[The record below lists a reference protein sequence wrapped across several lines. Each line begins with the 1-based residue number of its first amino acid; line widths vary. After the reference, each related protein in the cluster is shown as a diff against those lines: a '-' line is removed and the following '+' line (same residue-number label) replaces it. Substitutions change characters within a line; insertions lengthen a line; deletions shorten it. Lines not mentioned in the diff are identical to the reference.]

1 MTTSSLGKGVMAFP
15 PPPPQVSIRLLG
27 LGESHQGHEVFHY
40 GALFE
45 LVFDGVRMVWI
56 CRFEKFFE
64 VLARLSYLVLEVTLG
79 GRYILLRAVHFLVV
93 VVAAGSNFDPLGHC
107 PPPPFA
113 TFGTFL
119 NVFACSFGRCH
130 PATSGDHFPIT
141 LNKNG
146 HDHLFVRSVP
156 GGDIKQLL
164 DGLQLIM
171 AKFMH

>member
-1 MTTSSLGKGVMAFP
+1 MAFPPP

-107 PPPPFA
+107 PPPLLQPLAPFLTSLPVALDGA
-113 TFGTFL
+113 T
-119 NVFACSFGRCH
+119 
-130 PATSGDHFPIT
+130 
-141 LNKNG
+141 
-146 HDHLFVRSVP
+146 
-156 GGDIKQLL
+156 QLL
-164 DGLQLIM
+164 PGTI
-171 AKFMH
+171 FPSP